1 MFHIYSPALSVYLV
15 SENEGFKPKVLTQRI
30 RKVKRATPEGA
41 ARNIESIWEERYSIV
56 QSSGGNELCHEC
68 KAQFAALPQMLML
81 QCGHAQVA
89 YICTCILF
97 IQSYRLLSNFTT
109 E

>member
-41 ARNIESIWEERYSIV
+41 ARDIESIWEERYSML
-56 QSSGGNELCHEC
+56 QSSRETVLCNMVKPKIAAMQKYLMC
-68 KAQFAALPQMLML
+68 KPAMWVVHTRL
-81 QCGHAQVA
+81 Q
-89 YICTCILF
+89 
-97 IQSYRLLSNFTT
+97 
-109 E
+109 

>member
-41 ARNIESIWEERYSIV
+41 ARNIESIWEERYSIKG
-56 QSSGGNELCHEC
+56 SGEGEPYGV
-68 KAQFAALPQMLML
+68 KFAYYGVTQKPLICNAAMR
-81 QCGHAQVA
+81 HAHGSFR
-89 YICTCILF
+89 YWMT
-97 IQSYRLLSNFTT
+97 RL
-109 E
+109 

>member
-41 ARNIESIWEERYSIV
+41 ARNIESIWEERYSMV
-56 QSSGGNELCHEC
+56 QSSGGDEIHTML
-68 KAQFAALPQMLML
+68 KSQIAAMQK
-81 QCGHAQVA
+81 C
-89 YICTCILF
+89 
-97 IQSYRLLSNFTT
+97 
-109 E
+109 

>member
-41 ARNIESIWEERYSIV
+41 TRNIESIWEERYSMV
-56 QSSGGNELCHEC
+56 QSLGGDELYEMF
-68 KAQFAALPQMLML
+68 KSQIAAMQK
-81 QCGHAQVA
+81 C
-89 YICTCILF
+89 
-97 IQSYRLLSNFTT
+97 
-109 E
+109 